1 MGVAP
6 PGERSK
12 SPPIDSESRRIMSVI
27 SKRKKLAAVTA
38 AALSSIGLIIVAPPA
53 QACQM
58 VGPACKDPMPDGS
71 NCSFNG
77 VQVIVADD
85 GTANTPA
92 EKDLVL
98 PTNGTLIAGDAAL
111 TNPQVGQS
119 KGTASGAISGT
130 QIQFIV
136 NWTSG
141 PLNTQS
147 SRYNGK
153 VYGDHSAGGTADP
166 NVGIQWYTKFNDRIQ
181 CTVPPPV
188 VTTTQPP
195 AQATAAAGRTVT
207 GDVDLYDKPGGDGK
221 VIGRLNNGDAVS
233 VNGAACP
240 MNNPNNAQDATNGWC
255 LVTDTTLK
263 PNRTGAVWGD
273 FISK

>member
-1 MGVAP
+1 
-6 PGERSK
+6 
-12 SPPIDSESRRIMSVI
+12 
-27 SKRKKLAAVTA
+27 
-38 AALSSIGLIIVAPPA
+38 
-53 QACQM
+53 
-58 VGPACKDPMPDGS
+58 
-71 NCSFNG
+71 
-77 VQVIVADD
+77 
-85 GTANTPA
+85 
-92 EKDLVL
+92 
-98 PTNGTLIAGDAAL
+98 
-111 TNPQVGQS
+111 
-119 KGTASGAISGT
+119 
-130 QIQFIV
+130 
-136 NWTSG
+136 
-141 PLNTQS
+141 
-147 SRYNGK
+147 
-153 VYGDHSAGGTADP
+153 
-166 NVGIQWYTKFNDRIQ
+166 VGIQWYTKFNDRIQ